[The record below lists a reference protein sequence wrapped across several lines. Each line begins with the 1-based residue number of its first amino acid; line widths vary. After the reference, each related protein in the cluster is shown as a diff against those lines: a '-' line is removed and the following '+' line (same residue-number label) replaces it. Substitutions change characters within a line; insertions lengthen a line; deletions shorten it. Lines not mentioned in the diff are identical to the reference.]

1 MVWDE
6 FTPGTMMKPHNER
19 KTMVVNFTF
28 LELESR
34 SDNVWWTM
42 AVARTSTIT
51 AVLGGWSRMLRD
63 LLRLALG
70 GPSGMQTAGMA
81 VMVQGQCVPIFARS
95 VCLLSDGDGL
105 RQAMQW
111 NGAGSHKP
119 CFRHWNCLSKN
130 HSLSQSSDKYVAI
143 DCSSFN
149 KLQLWS
155 EDEWRTSIDVCVQAR
170 MQWSMGAM
178 TKGDFDD
185 TCQFLGFKATQEGLL
200 ACPELRKHMQ
210 FIDVLRYDWAHTFLA
225 DSLFGREMWAVIAA
239 GKREGL
245 FDEQSVYEFLSQ
257 PWTFPA
263 GGKIAK
269 GTKWNQLKPSST
281 NGAGGITNPVAP
293 LRPP

>member
-1 MVWDE
+1 M
-6 FTPGTMMKPHNER
+6 
-19 KTMVVNFTF
+19 
-28 LELESR
+28 
-34 SDNVWWTM
+34 
-42 AVARTSTIT
+42 TI
-51 AVLGGWSRMLRD
+51 G
-63 LLRLALG
+63 
-70 GPSGMQTAGMA
+70 
-81 VMVQGQCVPIFARS
+81 
-95 VCLLSDGDGL
+95 
-105 RQAMQW
+105 
-111 NGAGSHKP
+111 
-119 CFRHWNCLSKN
+119 
-130 HSLSQSSDKYVAI
+130 Y
-143 DCSSFN
+143 
-149 KLQLWS
+149 
-155 EDEWRTSIDVCVQAR
+155 
-170 MQWSMGAM
+170 
-178 TKGDFDD
+178 FDD